1 MDASH
6 AWGADMENNNDQ
18 IAFGKAVET
27 VADTLLKSLGS
38 DFRWELAFPAL
49 TEDIVARLQAYGDQ
63 ESFPAGAVLY
73 THGDRK
79 IDMFVVLDGEVEI
92 CLPST
97 DGDSK
102 VFARYSKHN
111 FTGEFNLLN
120 SQGALV
126 EARTIAPSTLLR
138 ISRTRFERLM
148 RMEGDIANVIVAACI
163 WRRIGIVKA
172 ASGGVILQGR
182 SGDDQMMLL
191 QRFFVRNNYPHRI
204 VDVSAEDTEND
215 CAPLPAVILSDGR
228 TLRRP
233 SIPELADELGI
244 TELPDPEMTCD
255 VAVVGAGPAGLAA
268 AVYAASEGLC
278 TTVIEGMAPGGQAGA
293 SSKIENYLGF
303 PAGISGQQLATR
315 AQLQALK
322 FGVHFAIS
330 REVITVEQLD
340 GIHRLTLQGGYQ
352 VCARTVVVASG
363 AQYRK
368 LGVEHYLKYE
378 NRGLY
383 YAATAMES
391 ELCRDHEVIIVDGIH
406 KLTLQGGHQICAR
419 TVVVASG
426 AQYRKLGV
434 ENYLKYE
441 NRGLYYAA
449 TAMES
454 ELCRDHEVIIV
465 GGGNSAGQASLF
477 LSGIAKHVHHLVR
490 GPSFAETMSQYLI
503 SRVENSSHI
512 TVHTKSEIVEL
523 DGEPSLERVTW
534 ANLNTGERTVRNI
547 STVFVMVGAEPNTGW
562 LFGTVRLDKKGFI
575 LTGGTDGFDKS
586 PYATSMPGIYAVG
599 DARANSVKRVASA
612 VGEGS
617 VVISYIHRY
626 LADHRNQLSAR
637 PNSTLAALRSVD
649 AASVEANA

>member
-1 MDASH
+1 VLAEENFMDASH

-27 VADTLLKSLGS
+27 VADTLLKPLGS
-38 DFRWELAFPAL
+38 DFRWELAFPDL
-49 TEDIVARLQAYGDQ
+49 TEDIVARLQAYGNQ

-73 THGDRK
+73 THGDRR
-79 IDMFVVLDGEVEI
+79 IDMFVVLEGEVEI
-92 CLPST
+92 YLPST
-97 DGDSK
+97 EDDVK
-102 VFARYSKHN
+102 VFARYRKHN

-148 RMEGDIANVIVAACI
+148 RTEGDIANVIVAACI

-204 VDVSAEDTEND
+204 VNVSAEDTEND

-228 TLRRP
+228 TMRRP

-330 REVITVEQLD
+330 REVITVEQL
-340 GIHRLTLQGGYQ
+340 
-352 VCARTVVVASG
+352 
-363 AQYRK
+363 
-368 LGVEHYLKYE
+368 
-378 NRGLY
+378 
-383 YAATAMES
+383 
-391 ELCRDHEVIIVDGIH
+391 DGIH

-523 DGEPSLERVTW
+523 DGDPSLERVTW

-626 LADHRNQLSAR
+626 LADHRNQLSVR
-637 PNSTLAALRSVD
+637 PNSTPAALRSVD

>member
-1 MDASH
+1 MDAGH
-6 AWGADMENNNDQ
+6 AWGTDMENDNDR
-18 IAFGKAVET
+18 IALGKAVET

-38 DFRWELAFPAL
+38 DFRWELAFPDL
-49 TEDIVARLQAYGDQ
+49 TEDMVARLEAYGNQ

-79 IDMFVVLDGEVEI
+79 IDMFVILEGEVEI
-92 CLPST
+92 YLPST
-97 DGDSK
+97 ENDAK
-102 VFARYSKHN
+102 VFARYRKHN

-148 RMEGDIANVIVAACI
+148 RTEGDIANVIVAACI

-204 VDVSAEDTEND
+204 VNVSAKETEND

-228 TLRRP
+228 TMRRP

-244 TELPDPEMTCD
+244 TELPDREMTCD

-340 GIHRLTLQGGYQ
+340 GIH
-352 VCARTVVVASG
+352 
-363 AQYRK
+363 
-368 LGVEHYLKYE
+368 
-378 NRGLY
+378 
-383 YAATAMES
+383 
-391 ELCRDHEVIIVDGIH
+391 

-454 ELCRDHEVIIV
+454 VLCRDQEVIIV

-523 DGEPSLERVTW
+523 DGDPSLERVTW

-626 LADHRNQLSAR
+626 LADHRNQLSVR

-649 AASVEANA
+649 AASVGANS